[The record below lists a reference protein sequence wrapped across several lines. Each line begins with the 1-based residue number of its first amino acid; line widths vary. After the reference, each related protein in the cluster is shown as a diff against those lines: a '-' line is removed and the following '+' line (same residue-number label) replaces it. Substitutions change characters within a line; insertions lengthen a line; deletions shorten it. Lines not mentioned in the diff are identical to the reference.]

1 MQTLKFVTIGIL
13 SVLVLLSSC
22 SRKSNSFGEPTQ
34 LFIVADRD
42 VWQALEPT
50 FRDVFEKVIST
61 PQPEKVFSVHWVAP
75 DKFSQFA
82 TRKNLVLVGILESQE
97 EISQKVS
104 EILSADVKQK
114 VVEGSAFVFP
124 KKDAYAEGQL
134 LVVLASN
141 TVGDLKE
148 KLADNKSYLY
158 EMFKKKLIEETTKQM
173 YEKLEQEELS
183 QQLLSKFG
191 WTLRIQHDYII
202 NIERP
207 QDRFVMLRRSL
218 PGRERWLFVHWIEEA
233 DPEIIDREWAMRTRN
248 RLTQK
253 FYSGDTINEDYTNA
267 DEIDFLGRPTLL
279 LQGLWE
285 NVERVAGG
293 PFKNYSF
300 YDAPSKRIYMIDI
313 AVYYP
318 AGEKEPFL
326 RQLDIMAHTFKT
338 AQEVSDEDAEGG
350 S

>member
-1 MQTLKFVTIGIL
+1 MKNLKLLTTGVVSL
-13 SVLVLLSSC
+13 LLLLSGC
-22 SRKSNSFGEPTQ
+22 SRKSGSFGEPTQ
-34 LFIVADRD
+34 LFIVADQE

-50 FRDVFEKVIST
+50 LRDVFERTIET
-61 PQPEKVFSVHWVAP
+61 PQPEKVFSVYWVAP

-82 TRKNLVLVGILESQE
+82 TRKNLVLLGALQAEG

-104 EILSADVKQK
+104 DILSADVKQK
-114 VVEGSAFVFP
+114 VMEGSAFVFP

-134 LVVLASN
+134 LMVLAGN
-141 TVGDLKE
+141 TVEELQQ
-148 KLADNKSYLY
+148 KLSDNKSYLY
-158 EMFKKKLIEETTKQM
+158 EMFREKLLEETKRQM
-173 YEKLEQEELS
+173 FEQLEQKELS
-183 QQLLSKFG
+183 QELLSKYG

-233 DPEIIDREWAMRTRN
+233 DPEIIDRDWAMRTRN
-248 RLTQK
+248 KLTQK
-253 FYSGDTINEDYTNA
+253 FYEGDTINEDYTEA
-267 DEIDFLGRPTLL
+267 EEIDFLGRSTLL

-285 NVERVAGG
+285 NVEKVAGG

-300 YDAPSKRIYMIDI
+300 YDTASQRIYMIDI

-318 AGEKEPFL
+318 GGEKEPFL

-338 AQEVSDEDAEGG
+338 AQEVSGTDEK
-350 S
+350 